1 MLDLLAVKHIGFPM
15 GVSYYK
21 NMTNN
26 TESFVPGPNV
36 PQWQYFL
43 NNYGS
48 YVAVS
53 WVLSFILAIGAAY
66 MAFICNSKSGVAM
79 QLLSTIFAF
88 LFSGLYIIYYFFRY
102 VISGAECFTPIMYMG
117 TSAAYYRNAR
127 RNQQIQSQTQQPVQ
141 SQTQQRKNNSNR
153 QQKARNTFSSPRRFN
168 Q

>member
-53 WVLSFILAIGAAY
+53 WIFSFILAIGAAH
-66 MAFICNSKSGVAM
+66 MAFICNSKNGTAM

-102 VISGAECFTPIMYMG
+102 VIAGAECFTPVMYMG
-117 TSAAYYRNAR
+117 STAAYYRNVR
-127 RNQQIQSQTQQPVQ
+127 NNQQKQQRMNQQQV
-141 SQTQQRKNNSNR
+141 QQRKNNSNR
-153 QQKARNTFSSPRRFN
+153 QQKSRDTFSSPRRFN
-168 Q
+168 K